1 MSDQENTTGNQGNET
16 ESLVGIPTE
25 DGVKNVDPALL
36 ASWKDEAFEY
46 LHNMEHNK
54 TLLKE
59 LVDTMSE
66 STDIKKGVISKWLK
80 ARYEDKIKAL
90 SQVTE
95 TLEALDSAIAPK
107 AVEEE

>member
-1 MSDQENTTGNQGNET
+1 MNEEENTTGNQ
-16 ESLVGIPTE
+16 VGIPTE

-36 ASWKDEAFEY
+36 SAWKDEAFEY
-46 LHNMEHNK
+46 LHNMQHNK

-59 LVDTMSE
+59 LVETMNE
-66 STDIKKGVISKWLK
+66 WTDIKKGTISKWLK

-107 AVEEE
+107 AVEEDE